1 VDNLGVVHS
10 PRRRV
15 RLARHSDP
23 VSDLLF
29 TLADVT
35 EGLFTSEQAR
45 QCGVDQNGLA
55 SLLESGSCLRL
66 RRGLYVVSARWPA
79 ESQRRHLLI
88 ANGIY
93 RQHGGRIAASHHT
106 SAMAAGLPTWGVPY
120 SRPSFTRIGGLHTT
134 GTAALRIGKAWP
146 VDAVDP
152 APEFPRIRPGVAA
165 LQIAMSYGVESA
177 LVTLDAALSAQTTDS
192 GELQEWLDRL
202 RGYRHCTRARA
213 VVALADARSESPGE
227 SRLRYRLRGLGYLG
241 LEPQVELRD
250 GGRFVARVD
259 LYDQGRNIAV
269 EFDGAVK
276 YEGAEGRSAL
286 IAEKRREDELR
297 LMGVGVVRF
306 AWSDLASPVTLK
318 TKMDRAHRV
327 AAAGHCR

>member
-1 VDNLGVVHS
+1 M
-10 PRRRV
+10 
-15 RLARHSDP
+15 
-23 VSDLLF
+23 SDLLF
-29 TLADVT
+29 ALAEVT

-55 SLLESGSCLRL
+55 SLLGSGSCLRL

-79 ESQRRHLLI
+79 EPQRRHLLI

-106 SAMAAGLPTWGVPY
+106 SAIAAGLPTWGVPY

-134 GTAALRIGKAWP
+134 GTAELRIGKAWP
-146 VDAVDP
+146 ADAVDA

-177 LVTLDAALSAQTTDS
+177 LVTLDAALSARTTDS
-192 GELQEWLDRL
+192 GELYEWLDRL

-213 VVALADARSESPGE
+213 VVDLADARSESPGE
-227 SRLRYRLRGLGYLG
+227 SRLRYRLHGLGYLD

-259 LYDQGRNIAV
+259 LYDEGRKIAV

-276 YEGAEGRSAL
+276 YEGAEGQSAL

-297 LMGVGVVRF
+297 LMGFSVVRF
-306 AWSDLASPVTLK
+306 AWSDLGSPVTLK
-318 TKMDRAHRV
+318 AKMDRAHRV
-327 AAAGHCR
+327 AAGGHRR